1 MSAVSSSSRWRLSP
15 ERYRSICV
23 FALVLLGVIV
33 VSGAGVRLTGSGLG
47 CDDWPNCNNEKLID
61 VSSKHA
67 AIEQINRLFTG
78 LVAFGVVLAVLGSV
92 RRTPRRRDLT
102 WWSWGLVAGVVA
114 QVILGGITVL
124 VDLHPAAVQA
134 HFLLSMV
141 LIANAVVL
149 VYRAGLPTRERV
161 RRVVPEVRRDVWA
174 VVVATSVAIVLG
186 TIVTGSGPHAGDEE
200 ARRFGFDIGRAVQLH
215 SVAVWVSVALVVGL
229 MWRLRTR
236 PVERAVLEGP
246 LVAWICLGVLQ
257 GGVGYLQY
265 FTGIP
270 AALVAVHIALATVLW
285 GITVWMVEVMS
296 TSVAVEASATEHAG
310 PVGSASAD
318 ERLDELGRLVDD
330 RAEETADIADEVA
343 ERSS

>member
-1 MSAVSSSSRWRLSP
+1 M
-15 ERYRSICV
+15 
-23 FALVLLGVIV
+23 FALVLLGIIV

-47 CDDWPNCNNEKLID
+47 CEDWPNCNNEKLID
-61 VSSKHA
+61 VSSTHA

-78 LVAFGVVLAVLGSV
+78 LVALGVVLAVLGSL
-92 RRTPRRRDLT
+92 RRAPRRRDLT

-124 VDLHPAAVQA
+124 TDLHPAAVQG

-161 RRVVPEVRRDVWA
+161 RRVTPEVHRHVWA
-174 VVVATSVAIVLG
+174 MVGATAVAIVLG
-186 TIVTGSGPHAGDEE
+186 TIVTGSGPHAGDEV
-200 ARRFGFDIGRAVQLH
+200 ARRFGFDIGRTVQFH
-215 SVAVWVSVALVVGL
+215 SVSVWITVAIVAWL

-236 PVERAVLEGP
+236 PAERAVLDGP
-246 LVAWICLGVLQ
+246 LVAWICVAALQ

-270 AALVAVHIALATVLW
+270 AAIVAIHILLATVLW
-285 GITVWMVEVMS
+285 GITVWTVEVMS
-296 TSVAVEASATEHAG
+296 TSVAETDGRDGV
-310 PVGSASAD
+310 ASAD
-318 ERLDELGRLVDD
+318 QRLDERGRLVDD
-330 RAEETADIADEVA
+330 RAEEATDVADEVA
-343 ERSS
+343 EHIR

>member
-1 MSAVSSSSRWRLSP
+1 
-15 ERYRSICV
+15 
-23 FALVLLGVIV
+23 
-33 VSGAGVRLTGSGLG
+33 
-47 CDDWPNCNNEKLID
+47 
-61 VSSKHA
+61 
-67 AIEQINRLFTG
+67 
-78 LVAFGVVLAVLGSV
+78 
-92 RRTPRRRDLT
+92 
-102 WWSWGLVAGVVA
+102 
-114 QVILGGITVL
+114 
-124 VDLHPAAVQA
+124 
-134 HFLLSMV
+134 
-141 LIANAVVL
+141 
-149 VYRAGLPTRERV
+149 
-161 RRVVPEVRRDVWA
+161 VRRDVWA
-174 VVVATSVAIVLG
+174 VVVATAVAIVLG
-186 TIVTGSGPHAGDEE
+186 TVVTGSGPHAGDEE
-200 ARRFGFDIGRAVQLH
+200 ARRFGFDIGGVVQLH
-215 SVAVWVSVALVVGL
+215 SVAVWVTVALVVGL

-330 RAEETADIADEVA
+330 RAEETADFADEVA